1 MNLKLSA
8 AQIEQMKRNAKRA
21 KASEGIPHTAALD
34 AQANLAG
41 YASWSILMKHQGP
54 APAASVYRF
63 TRSVEEMQEALRPR
77 ARAAAQAAT
86 PDDILGRLLSMTHA
100 VQHAIDYMTCLLQAT
115 NKGVDSSSLAYQEMR
130 AWLPYVTQPVGE
142 GKYLLANRDYDPVG
156 KLASKFSDYQA
167 YPHLHATLS
176 ENQLEA
182 IAFRPGE
189 RGAAFNDGTTPWG
202 SPALAAAYV
211 ARLERFYA
219 TFS

>member
-21 KASEGIPHTAALD
+21 KASEGIPHAAALD

-41 YASWSILMKHQGP
+41 YPSWAILMKHQGP
-54 APAASVYRF
+54 APAAEVYRF
-63 TRSVEEMQEALRPR
+63 TRSVEEMREALRPR
-77 ARAAAQAAT
+77 GRAAAQAAS
-86 PDDILGRLLSMTHA
+86 PDDIFGRLLSMPHA
-100 VQHAIDYMTCLLQAT
+100 VQHAIDYMACLLQAT

-130 AWLPYVTQPVGE
+130 AWLPYVTQSVGE

-156 KLASKFSDYQA
+156 KLAGEFSDYQA
-167 YPHLHATLS
+167 YPHLQAKLS

-189 RGAAFNDGTTPWG
+189 GGTAFNDGNPPWG
-202 SPALAAAYV
+202 SPALAAAYA

-219 TFS
+219 TFG

>member
-41 YASWSILMKHQGP
+41 YPSWAIFMKHQGP
-54 APAASVYRF
+54 APVAAVYQF
-63 TRSVEEMQEALRPR
+63 TRSIEEMREALRPR
-77 ARAAAQAAT
+77 ARAAAQTAS
-86 PDDILGRLLSMTHA
+86 PDDILGHLLSMPHA

-115 NKGVDSSSLAYQEMR
+115 NKKVDSSSLAYQEMR
-130 AWLPYVTQPVGE
+130 AWLPYVIQPVGE
-142 GKYLLANRDYDPVG
+142 GKYLLANRGYDPVG
-156 KLASKFSDYQA
+156 KLAGKFSDYQA
-167 YPHLHATLS
+167 YPHMHAELS
-176 ENQLEA
+176 EDQLEA

-189 RGAAFNDGTTPWG
+189 AGTAFNDGTPPWG
-202 SPALAAAYV
+202 SPALAAAY
-211 ARLERFYA
+211 ATRLERFYA